1 MLEEKIRLILNL
13 IDVYD
18 NELISKNEFEK
29 FFTISCIQSSDNNIN
44 INKICQKLFEKE
56 SFIRMD
62 YAFTKSLK
70 ITSLRTFFR
79 EVLTDL
85 FRKNNSL

>member
-29 FFTISCIQSSDNNIN
+29 FFTISCIQSDNSIS
-44 INKICQKLFEKE
+44 INKISQKLFDKE
-56 SFIRMD
+56 SFIKMD

-70 ITSLRTFFR
+70 ITVLRTFFR
-79 EVLTDL
+79 EILTDL
-85 FRKNNSL
+85 FRKNNS